1 MTKNF
6 RILVVDDEIDF
17 ARLLQDIL
25 RDEGYKVETALDG
38 KEALKKINLFS
49 PHLVITDLKMPGMSG
64 LELLREIKKKWPE
77 IDCMVITAFGSIG
90 SAVEAMKQ
98 GAIDYLT
105 KPLDSPDQ
113 LRTVVKKAYEQFC
126 LRQENLALKE
136 AQWEGLPPFE
146 IVFKGMEEVWE
157 LVKQVAPTE
166 ATVLLLG
173 ESGTGKGVVARVI
186 HQLSQRKGP
195 FIEVNCAALP
205 ENLIEAELFGYEKGA
220 FTGAI
225 KAKPGK
231 FELADKGTLF
241 LDEIAELPLT
251 AQAKLLRVLQEKTFE
266 RLGGVTTLHT
276 NARLIAATNQDLE
289 TAVREKRF
297 REDLF
302 YRLNVFP
309 ITLLPLRSRK
319 EAIPALAKYLIQ
331 KLARQ
336 QNITPPALSDEVIN
350 TLMSYDW
357 PGNVRELQNV
367 LERSLILS
375 RHKDTLILP
384 PLGTKTSSSL
394 DVPSLPSVNLKE
406 LEREAIKLALKKT
419 GGHRKKAAELLG
431 ISLRSLQYKIKEYG
445 LLSKEKLF

>member
-25 RDEGYKVETALDG
+25 KDEGYKVETAAGG
-38 KEALKKINLFS
+38 KEALKKIDLFS

-64 LELLREIKKKWPE
+64 LDLLREIKRKWPE

-113 LRTVVKKAYEQFC
+113 LRTVVKKAYKQFC

-136 AQWEGLPPFE
+136 AQWEELPPLE
-146 IVFKGMEEVWE
+146 IVFKGIEEVWE

-173 ESGTGKGVVARVI
+173 ESGTGKGVVAKII

-241 LDEIAELPLT
+241 LDEIAEMPLT
-251 AQAKLLRVLQEKTFE
+251 AQAKLLRVLQERTFE
-266 RLGGVTTLHT
+266 RLGGITTLHT
-276 NARLIAATNQDLE
+276 NTRLIAATNQDLE
-289 TAVREKRF
+289 AAVKEKRF

-309 ITLLPLRSRK
+309 ITLPPLRSRK
-319 EAIPALAKYLIQ
+319 EAIPALAKYLVQ

-336 QNITPPALSDEVIN
+336 QNMTPPILSDEVIN

-375 RHKDTLILP
+375 RHKDKLILP
-384 PLGTKTSSSL
+384 PLGTKPSPSL

-445 LLSKEKLF
+445 L